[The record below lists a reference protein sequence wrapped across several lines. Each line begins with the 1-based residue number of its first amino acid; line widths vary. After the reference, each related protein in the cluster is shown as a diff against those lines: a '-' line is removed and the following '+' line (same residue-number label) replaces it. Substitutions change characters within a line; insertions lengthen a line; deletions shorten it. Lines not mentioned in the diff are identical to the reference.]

1 MGIKFA
7 NSAFATLA
15 SGINSSATSITLT
28 TGQGARFPSLSAGDF
43 FYATLIDTSNNLEII
58 KCTARSTD
66 VLTVVRGQESTT
78 ARAYSTGDRI
88 ELRVTAAGFSEMA
101 QLGVEN
107 TFTAKQIFT
116 ATNKIQQT
124 LEKMTVSATAAT
136 GTINYDALTQAA
148 LYYTSNASGNFT
160 LNFRGD
166 GSTSLNTVMA
176 TGESLTLVFLNTN
189 GATAYYNSAIQI
201 DGSSVTPKW
210 QGSTAPTSGNTSSID
225 AYVYNIVKTASATF
239 TVLASQTQFK

>member
-1 MGIKFA
+1 
-7 NSAFATLA
+7 
-15 SGINSSATSITLT
+15 
-28 TGQGARFPSLSAGDF
+28 
-43 FYATLIDTSNNLEII
+43 
-58 KCTARSTD
+58 
-66 VLTVVRGQESTT
+66 
-78 ARAYSTGDRI
+78 
-88 ELRVTAAGFSEMA
+88 MA